1 MEKNVIVV
9 DEAGNEYEATYP
21 KRAKGLVKN
30 GRARF
35 IDEKTICLACPPKKS
50 MEDKK
55 MSENKEIKSET
66 KNSRVASEVQQ
77 TAENRPLT
85 AREIFE
91 KIAELQE
98 QLTKNSYHSLH
109 RLDDSVASIC
119 GAEENE
125 GKNEQVSEVCGVFKM
140 REDTLANMLSLYEKM
155 YNDLNS
161 EYSQKIG
168 LVKVAFDRQAE
179 LISKTELK
187 PEDKFAALS
196 EVTEKIAEL
205 TEKILIPTT
214 QITAKENVARELVR
228 LLRVKDCPKDSA
240 VYASE
245 ALGEFLG
252 DSDSI

>member
-1 MEKNVIVV
+1 
-9 DEAGNEYEATYP
+9 
-21 KRAKGLVKN
+21 
-30 GRARF
+30 
-35 IDEKTICLACPPKKS
+35 
-50 MEDKK
+50 

-125 GKNEQVSEVCGVFKM
+125 GKNEQISEVCGVFKM

-179 LISKTELK
+179 LISKAELK